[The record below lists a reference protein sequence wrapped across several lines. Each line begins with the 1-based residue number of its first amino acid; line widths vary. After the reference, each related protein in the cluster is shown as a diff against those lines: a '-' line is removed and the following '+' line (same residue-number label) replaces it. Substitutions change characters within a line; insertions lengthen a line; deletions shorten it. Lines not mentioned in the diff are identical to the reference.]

1 MCFPGEFPF
10 YYFLFFNDFI
20 RTLLCYHL
28 VFLSEYLCMFFKQLL
43 FVTLPLH
50 SNYDSH
56 KIEFSK
62 TGEQAD
68 MLHPA
73 ELQAIFHD
81 CTYIVLIM
89 MNPNDF

>member
-1 MCFPGEFPF
+1 MSSFSLFIKIEFCMLLRQF
-10 YYFLFFNDFI
+10 HFT
-20 RTLLCYHL
+20 TLLPHCS
-28 VFLSEYLCMFFKQLL
+28 F
-43 FVTLPLH
+43 
-50 SNYDSH
+50 DSH

-62 TGEQAD
+62 IGEQAD

-89 MNPNDF
+89 MKPKDF

>member
-1 MCFPGEFPF
+1 MSSFS
-10 YYFLFFNDFI
+10 LFVKI
-20 RTLLCYHL
+20 
-28 VFLSEYLCMFFKQLL
+28 ELCMFLRQLL
-43 FVTLPLH
+43 FATLLLH
-50 SNYDSH
+50 CNCDSH

-62 TGEQAD
+62 IGEQAD

-89 MNPNDF
+89 TKPKDF

>member
-1 MCFPGEFPF
+1 
-10 YYFLFFNDFI
+10 
-20 RTLLCYHL
+20 
-28 VFLSEYLCMFFKQLL
+28 MFFKQLL